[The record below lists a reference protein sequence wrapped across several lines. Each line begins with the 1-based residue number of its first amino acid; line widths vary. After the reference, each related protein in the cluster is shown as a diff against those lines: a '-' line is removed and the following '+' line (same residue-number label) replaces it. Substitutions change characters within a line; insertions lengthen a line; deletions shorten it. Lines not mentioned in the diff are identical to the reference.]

1 MSWDTV
7 VRLYHLAFFSRM
19 PHHGILESL
28 IIVAVMK
35 IVLVCTRRDQY
46 GMIFHALVIE
56 FIQFVNLYQISLF
69 HLLSR
74 QSLEISM

>member
-1 MSWDTV
+1 M
-7 VRLYHLAFFSRM
+7 
-19 PHHGILESL
+19 
-28 IIVAVMK
+28 AVMK

-74 QSLEISM
+74 QVFFIEARSSMFTFHESVSKFKIL